1 MLGLVQSALGR
12 REDEFSASSFFVL
25 RKDFISV
32 VEGRLETVFR
42 AWGDGRVG
50 SIRFSGD

>member
-25 RKDFISV
+25 RKDFVSI

-42 AWGDGRVG
+42 AWGDGGVG
-50 SIRFSGD
+50 PIGFASD